1 MPGVRSPEVGADQE
15 TAASV
20 AVIAALAM
28 EWAPLDALLMAS
40 PTPPIRVYQC
50 GIGRERAH
58 DAANAAL
65 SAGASA
71 LVSWGVAGA
80 LVPELSPGTILLP
93 QQVLTRDG
101 EELATD
107 SRWRME
113 VCRALQPMYA
123 VHGGSLLDAREVLS
137 TRDAKARVAQASG
150 AIAVDMESAAVG
162 RAAAGAGKPFVVLRV
177 VVDALADTLPR
188 GVERWVDEAG
198 NRRLI
203 AALEIAFRPACW
215 PGLFKLSRRYRQARR
230 ALTDSAQVL
239 VPQGFLYPRPPS
251 ARA

>member
-1 MPGVRSPEVGADQE
+1 MPGVRSPVVSADPE
-15 TAASV
+15 RAASI
-20 AVIAALAM
+20 AVIAALAS
-28 EWAPLDALLMAS
+28 ERAPLDTLLMAEPKS
-40 PTPPIRVYQC
+40 PIRVYQC
-50 GIGRERAH
+50 GVGRERAH
-58 DAANAAL
+58 DAARAAL

-80 LVPELSPGTILLP
+80 LVPDLSPGTILLP
-93 QQVLTRDG
+93 QQVLTCNG
-101 EELATD
+101 EEFATD

-113 VCRALQPMYA
+113 VCRALQPMFA
-123 VHGGSLLDAREVLS
+123 VHGGRLLDSREVLS
-137 TRDAKARVAQASG
+137 TPVAKARIAQATG

-188 GVERWVDEAG
+188 DVERWIDEAG
-198 NRRLI
+198 NRRVV

-215 PGLFKLSRRYRQARR
+215 PSLFKLSLRYRQARR

-239 VPQGFLYPRPPS
+239 VPRGFLYPQPPS
-251 ARA
+251 VQA

>member
-1 MPGVRSPEVGADQE
+1 MPGVRSPVVSADPE
-15 TAASV
+15 RPASI
-20 AVIAALAM
+20 AIIAALAS
-28 EWAPLDALLMAS
+28 ERAPLDTLLMAE
-40 PTPPIRVYQC
+40 PEPPIRVYQC
-50 GIGRERAH
+50 GVGRQRAH
-58 DAANAAL
+58 DAACVAL

-80 LVPELSPGTILLP
+80 LVPELSPGTVLLP
-93 QQVLTRDG
+93 QQVLTCDG

-113 VCRALQPMYA
+113 LCRALQPMFA
-123 VHGGSLLDAREVLS
+123 VHGGRLLDSREVLS
-137 TRDAKARVAQASG
+137 THVAKARVAQASG

-188 GVERWVDEAG
+188 GVERWIDEAG
-198 NRRLI
+198 NRRVI

-215 PGLFKLSRRYRQARR
+215 PSLFKLSLRYRQARR

-239 VPQGFLYPRPPS
+239 VPQGFLYPQPPS
-251 ARA
+251 VRA